1 MILTSVAFTLDNHER
16 LLASGLS
23 LRVESPWQ
31 QAVKVHLCQ
40 PLSNLPVWIP
50 PGNVLANAND
60 EASSSNAFPVS
71 R

>member
-40 PLSNLPVWIP
+40 PLLNLAVRIP
-50 PGNVLANAND
+50 LGM
-60 EASSSNAFPVS
+60 S
-71 R
+71 RQTLMTRLLL